1 MATLNQN
8 GINFTLN
15 AESVTTFTGKYT
27 DIENFDDSTRRY
39 NVDQN
44 KLNTLGVSMSFN
56 AVEIDWND
64 AELGEVNGIPL
75 GTIKTTGDLIK
86 VIQG

>member
-15 AESVTTFTGKYT
+15 ADSVGVGLNGKYT
-27 DIENFDDSTRRY
+27 HQENFDDSTGKY
-39 NVDQN
+39 NTNQN

-64 AELGEVNGIPL
+64 AQITN
-75 GTIKTTGDLIK
+75 
-86 VIQG
+86 